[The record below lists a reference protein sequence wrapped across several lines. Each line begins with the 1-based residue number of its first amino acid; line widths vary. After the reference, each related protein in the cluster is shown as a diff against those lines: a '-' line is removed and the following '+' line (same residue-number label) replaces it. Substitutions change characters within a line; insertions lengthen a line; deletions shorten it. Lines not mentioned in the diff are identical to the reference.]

1 MKKEGIRVCL
11 GESSRRFLPPD
22 SAKPCVIAGIIFDD
36 IPGFQHESDGD
47 VIFHALCN
55 AISSLTHVPILC
67 TIAQDLCTRDGIT
80 DSEVYLKEALKTLN
94 EQKITSISISL
105 EAKRPTFKAHFFTMR
120 QNIARVLHLD
130 VDNVGISAIYG
141 DGLTDCGIGEGVRCS
156 AIIVTEH
163 HS

>member
-22 SAKPCVIAGIIFDD
+22 SAKPCIIAGIIFDD
-36 IPGFQHESDGD
+36 TPGFQHESDGD
-47 VIFHALCN
+47 VVFHALCN
-55 AISSLTHVPILC
+55 AISSLTHVPILY
-67 TIAQDLCTRDGIT
+67 TIAQDLCARDGIT

-94 EQKITSISISL
+94 EQKITSVSISL

-120 QNIARVLHLD
+120 QNLARILHID
-130 VDNVGISAIYG
+130 IDNVGISAIYG

-156 AIIVTEH
+156 VIIVAEH
-163 HS
+163 H